1 MQAKKKIRE
10 YTKNGNNK
18 YHSMYS
24 NLVVKTTSVLNE
36 FHFKMDFG
44 FGFGCVFWFFFHFD
58 DDSSTGAKCFAY
70 LKVNKIILS
79 IRFMG
84 SVGENT

>member
-1 MQAKKKIRE
+1 
-10 YTKNGNNK
+10 
-18 YHSMYS
+18 MYS

-36 FHFKMDFG
+36 FHLKMDF
-44 FGFGCVFWFFFHFD
+44 VFFRFFRFFRFFFFGE
-58 DDSSTGAKCFAY
+58 SSTGAKCFAY

-79 IRFMG
+79 TRFMG